1 VKVLLDENF
10 PLALLR
16 CLHKAGI
23 EADHIITLNQRG
35 IPDARIRERLRD
47 EHLLFV
53 TQDTDF
59 LVSEPLC
66 AAVVLVSSVR
76 QSRPIADRVAVWLKA
91 VLEILANPPQS
102 RLLEVIDAG
111 SVVPWHDAARRRRD

>member
-16 CLHKAGI
+16 ALRDARI

-76 QSRPIADRVAVWLKA
+76 QSRPIADRVAVWLNA
-91 VLEILANPPQS
+91 VQKILANPPAN
-102 RLLEVIDAG
+102 RLLEVTDAG
-111 SVVPWHDAARRRRD
+111 AMVPWHDASR